1 MITGIDPGEEGNSM
15 EISYLTI
22 SGQGATREFRL
33 PSLVSRPGPAR
44 IVEPTHARTAQMIGN
59 PVIWPSAGLVP
70 AQGPAAAQHQGGAL
84 VGFGECDVT
93 DTKFSTRLGPPS
105 CSPPV

>member
-1 MITGIDPGEEGNSM
+1 M

-22 SGQGATREFRL
+22 SGQDATREFRL
-33 PSLVSRPGPAR
+33 PSLVSRPGRAR
-44 IVEPTHARTAQMIGN
+44 IAVEPTHARTAQMIGN
-59 PVIWPSAGLVP
+59 PVSWPSAGIMP
-70 AQGPAAAQHQGGAL
+70 AQGPAAQQHQGGAL

-93 DTKFSTRLGPPS
+93 DTKFSTRVGPPS